1 MIIHHD
7 VHNDYALTI
16 RQKREL
22 LMVTREA
29 IHNVLKHSNGN
40 MIVFEFR
47 KVDGKLNLHI
57 YDNGKN
63 ENEDLQFSGMGLES
77 IKMRVSKIGGKVSFT
92 KRKDGFDI
100 DINV

>member
-1 MIIHHD
+1 MGNNEKC
-7 VHNDYALTI
+7 VHTI
-16 RQKREL
+16 GQKREL

-29 IHNVLKHSNGN
+29 IHNVLKHSNWD
-40 MIVFEFR
+40 IIIFEFR
-47 KVDGKLNLHI
+47 KMNGKLNLHI
-57 YDNGKN
+57 HDNGKN

-77 IKMRVSKIGGKVSFT
+77 IKMRISKIGGKVSFK